1 MNSNRSALTEV
12 VKVISF
18 KLYVSIEEDS
28 SPRTMPDFWLY
39 GDIKLT
45 DHQKALLDVPVG
57 ADDFIHQRKPPAA
70 TREKTLL
77 WEGGVIPYVFD
88 CSMSKLAPQRIK
100 MCPTNAF
107 CVEKFRKKLLFQ

>member
-1 MNSNRSALTEV
+1 MIEL
-12 VKVISF
+12 ISF
-18 KLYVSIEEDS
+18 WLYISVEGDS
-28 SPRTMPDFWLY
+28 SPRIMPDFWLY

-57 ADDFIHQRKPPAA
+57 ADDFIHPEKPPAA

-88 CSMSKLAPQRIK
+88 CSMSKLAS
-100 MCPTNAF
+100 
-107 CVEKFRKKLLFQ
+107 

>member
-1 MNSNRSALTEV
+1 
-12 VKVISF
+12 
-18 KLYVSIEEDS
+18 
-28 SPRTMPDFWLY
+28 MPDFWLY

-57 ADDFIHQRKPPAA
+57 ADDFIYPRKPPAA

-88 CSMSKLAPQRIK
+88 CSLSKLDLGNSKCTWIFK
-100 MCPTNAF
+100 IF
-107 CVEKFRKKLLFQ
+107 FFL

>member
-1 MNSNRSALTEV
+1 
-12 VKVISF
+12 
-18 KLYVSIEEDS
+18 
-28 SPRTMPDFWLY
+28 MPDFWLY

-57 ADDFIHQRKPPAA
+57 ANDFIQQRKPPAA

-100 MCPTNAF
+100 ICPPHAF
-107 CVEKFRKKLLFQ
+107 CVEKLVISYYFKMTELNSIHSIWPLFVKSG

>member
-1 MNSNRSALTEV
+1 
-12 VKVISF
+12 
-18 KLYVSIEEDS
+18 
-28 SPRTMPDFWLY
+28 MPDFWLY

-57 ADDFIHQRKPPAA
+57 ADDFIHPEKPPAA

-88 CSMSKLAPQRIK
+88 CSMSKLASQRSRST
-100 MCPTNAF
+100 CVSNAF
-107 CVEKFRKKLLFQ
+107 R

>member
-1 MNSNRSALTEV
+1 
-12 VKVISF
+12 
-18 KLYVSIEEDS
+18 
-28 SPRTMPDFWLY
+28 MPDFWLY

-57 ADDFIHQRKPPAA
+57 ADDFVHQRKPPAA

-88 CSMSKLAPQRIK
+88 CSMSKLAPQRERVSLGK
-100 MCPTNAF
+100 SS
-107 CVEKFRKKLLFQ
+107 K